1 MVDED
6 GAKVD
11 AHTLTVPVDA
21 RESLLN
27 RLSDDLYR
35 DAQML
40 DVKSLQGGQK
50 TATEIRAAYQPMD
63 NKVDQFEYRVRDFLH
78 LLFEIVGIDD
88 EPSFV
93 RSKIVN
99 QLEETQMVLMAAAYL
114 DDETILNKLPWL
126 TPEEVEQIMQRREN
140 ADISREDF
148 DDGGGNDE
156 IQDQE

>member
-1 MVDED
+1 M
-6 GAKVD
+6 
-11 AHTLTVPVDA
+11 
-21 RESLLN
+21 
-27 RLSDDLYR
+27 
-35 DAQML
+35 
-40 DVKSLQGGQK
+40 
-50 TATEIRAAYQPMD
+50 
-63 NKVDQFEYRVRDFLH
+63 RDFLH

-114 DDETILNKLPWL
+114 DDETVLNKLPWL
-126 TPEEVEQIMQRREN
+126 TPDEVEKIMQRREN

-148 DDGGGNDE
+148 GDGGGNDE